1 MEEKDCKL
9 DKSKVALKKEKRSKK
24 SKSSNTI
31 SNETKSNTENELQ
44 IKKAADIPQT
54 PKKEKLFDPITNTYV
69 RPKNNPKTLESKNN
83 GKQTVNDKKNQIK
96 QKGEKK
102 GKNNDK
108 NSFPPHYIPEMVEK
122 GLQQGL
128 LLEGT
133 LRINPKCYEEGFV
146 TNENLTEPDIFIG
159 GLMNRN
165 RALNGDEVIVDLLPE
180 SEWRVNY
187 ELVQEYLYK
196 NNLDILPQ
204 NTPKPEKQNEDMII
218 KFKGLGVRFDKSD
231 INDANQSM
239 SNERNSDSSCAAL
252 KDLTN
257 LSMLESTQSSEISMN
272 VTDVDIDM
280 SFNDTDSKGLC
291 VEIEDLEEADFDETN
306 NHRISQNEDLKDYA
320 SVSSSEEADIVVDE
334 IVEIKPVISPADHS
348 TQSPNSKIPMEE
360 NSTQS
365 IDNQNVSNNQKT
377 RRKRGSK
384 KKANTEGK

>member
-1 MEEKDCKL
+1 M
-9 DKSKVALKKEKRSKK
+9 
-24 SKSSNTI
+24 
-31 SNETKSNTENELQ
+31 
-44 IKKAADIPQT
+44 
-54 PKKEKLFDPITNTYV
+54 
-69 RPKNNPKTLESKNN
+69 
-83 GKQTVNDKKNQIK
+83 NDKKNQTK

-108 NSFPPHYIPEMVEK
+108 NSFPPHYIPEMVGK

-146 TNENLTEPDIFIG
+146 TNENLAEPDIFIG

-204 NTPKPEKQNEDMII
+204 TTPKQEKLNEDMII
-218 KFKGLGVRFDKSD
+218 RFKGLGVRFDKSD
-231 INDANQSM
+231 INDGNQSM
-239 SNERNSDSSCAAL
+239 SNERNSDSNCAAL

-257 LSMLESTQSSEISMN
+257 LSMLDSTQSSEISMN
-272 VTDVDIDM
+272 VTDIDIDM

-291 VEIEDLEEADFDETN
+291 VEIQDLEEADFDETN

-334 IVEIKPVISPADHS
+334 IVEIQPVISPADHS
-348 TQSPNSKIPMEE
+348 TRSPNSKIPMQE

-365 IDNQNVSNNQKT
+365 IDNQNVSDNHKT